1 MSRRVFTHQIRRER
15 ASRTGEILVVPHR
28 RAASGLEGR
37 AVTLEDL
44 AIIQLR
50 EAGEEIASRLTRKRL
65 LRDGVQSVCPELPP
79 DEAGELVLQLSKS
92 VETLLRTG
100 IGPEELTDDPEERIR
115 MLAQVTGIYRE
126 RLRAGSLVDSG
137 ELFWR
142 AAAVSEAN
150 GQARSTLVVRGF
162 FRLRRDEIGL
172 LDRLAGDGSE
182 IILPGGSEPILEST
196 RKAIDQ
202 LSRLGW
208 EIVQA
213 CDKSPVVSGWERAC
227 RIVAGG
233 AAGDGV
239 TAFTASTVDTEVRE
253 TLRRIGRLAASGV
266 GLGEMVI
273 LTTDMATY
281 GPALQAIGR
290 EYGIAVSLPEE
301 EPPGSSRFRS
311 WVRLMV
317 EMIGSGFSYE
327 PALAFL
333 NHTLSG
339 GLPKEQLNVVFAHRP
354 DNLASWRNCLAAPGT
369 PWPTWLGDADEP
381 VEMARRDWV
390 AILVAA
396 VDQIR
401 PRLDSTGL
409 ALSERVRLALDDQVW
424 LSGEESIAGRLF
436 ASEVVELLATVRVA
450 PPETTPGLELL
461 EPEMIAGSEYQHIF
475 VVGMVEGSLPRPI
488 SDGEILDL
496 YERRRLFS
504 AGYPIET
511 ADSLVR
517 DEQLTILSA
526 LAAAT
531 GSLTFSMPRMKDH
544 EVTIP
549 TALFSKIANHNFERI
564 ELHSGSDAAT
574 ISLEERRRAD
584 PERTR
589 PDDQLSGHIRRAL
602 SIERWRE
609 LAAFQD
615 EYDGITGRG
624 LDARARVWSASQ
636 LTSFGQCRF
645 QWFSR
650 YILGIEDDGEQPAE
664 LTARQYGQLLHRT
677 LELAL
682 EGLPDETSPGEV
694 REWALSRLAESLDAA
709 ADDPDNPLCKFPAW
723 PAQRNQILNRLQ
735 EAIRSEHF
743 LAKEATVIGNEVRFD
758 ALWRGLR
765 VTGWIDRLDRTPQGI
780 EMIDYKSGRYFP
792 RGANDGSGRLKL
804 DLQLPIYIEAA
815 GQQLFPGQRVTGR
828 YYSLSTRKN
837 LVRRQTDQ
845 SERLDGF
852 VGSVRQKLA
861 EGDFAV
867 APDVAGQACEYC
879 ELEMVCRRGQRLGR
893 KTGFDSVHEEEE
905 KE

>member
-1 MSRRVFTHQIRRER
+1 MSRRVFTHCVQRDKSSR
-15 ASRTGEILVVPHR
+15 AGEILIVPHR
-28 RAASGLEGR
+28 RAARGFNGNSL
-37 AVTLEDL
+37 TLEHL
-44 AIIQLR
+44 AIKQLQG
-50 EAGEEIASRLTRKRL
+50 AGEEIATWLTRKRL
-65 LRDGVQSVCPELPP
+65 LRDCVRTVCPELTS
-79 DEAGELVLQLSKS
+79 DETGDLALQLRES
-92 VETLLRTG
+92 VETLLRAG
-100 IGPEELTDDPEERIR
+100 IEPERLTDDREERIR
-115 MLAQVTGIYRE
+115 ILARVTGVYRE
-126 RLRAGSLVDSG
+126 RLRADSLADPG

-142 AAAVSEAN
+142 AAAVKGDL
-150 GQARSTLVVRGF
+150 GQGGQMLTVRGF
-162 FRLRRDEIGL
+162 ARLRRDQVAL
-172 LDRLAGDGSE
+172 LDQLAGDGSE
-182 IILPGGSEPILEST
+182 IILPGGSEPIFKSNRE
-196 RKAIDQ
+196 AIDQ
-202 LSRLGW
+202 LARLGW
-208 EIVQA
+208 EVVPVA
-213 CDKSPVVSGWERAC
+213 DGSPEMTGWARAC
-227 RIVAGG
+227 RIVIGG
-233 AAGDGV
+233 EAGDGV
-239 TAFTASTVDTEVRE
+239 TAFTASTVDTEMRE

-266 GLGEMVI
+266 GLGEMAI

-339 GLPKEQLNVVFAHRP
+339 GLPKEQLTEVFAHRP

-369 PWPTWLGDADEP
+369 PWPTWLGDLDEP

-390 AILVAA
+390 ALLVAA

-409 ALSERVRLALDDQVW
+409 ALSERGRLALDDQVR
-424 LSGEESIAGRLF
+424 LSGKESIAGRLF

-450 PPETTPGLELL
+450 PPETTRGLELL

-517 DEQLTILSA
+517 NEQLTILSA

-564 ELHSGSDAAT
+564 DLHSGSDAAA

-609 LAAFQD
+609 LSAFQD
-615 EYDGITGRG
+615 EHDGITGRG
-624 LDARARVWSASQ
+624 LDASARVWSASQ

-645 QWFSR
+645 QWFSH

-682 EGLPDETSPGEV
+682 EGLPDEISSGEV
-694 REWALSRLAESLDAA
+694 REWALSRLQESLDAA

-723 PAQRNQILNRLQ
+723 PAQRHQILNRLQ

-743 LAKEATVIGNEVRFD
+743 LAKEATVIGNEERFD
-758 ALWRGLR
+758 AFWRGLR
-765 VTGWIDRLDRTPQGI
+765 VRGWIDRLDRTPQGI
-780 EMIDYKSGRYFP
+780 EMIDYKTGRYFP

-845 SERLDGF
+845 SDRLDGF

-893 KTGFDSVHEEEE
+893 KTGFDTVHEEEE
-905 KE
+905 E